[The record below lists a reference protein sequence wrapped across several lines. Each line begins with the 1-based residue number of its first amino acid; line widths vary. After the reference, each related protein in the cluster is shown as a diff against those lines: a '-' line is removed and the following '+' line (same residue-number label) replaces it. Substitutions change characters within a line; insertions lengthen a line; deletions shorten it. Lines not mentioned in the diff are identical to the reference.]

1 MTIIR
6 IQSLNAASI
15 KFQMEHRKSNISP
28 NSLKFKILN
37 VFFGLTFLFLFASPI
52 LAQDEPFKKEFYF
65 GAKGGMV
72 YSRVKFKPNVEQ
84 NLFTGNSGGLFFRM
98 ISEPH
103 VGIQIEFN
111 YLQKGWEEKPLTGQA
126 QNYFHKLSY
135 FDIPI
140 MTHANL
146 GKKAFRFTLNLG
158 PSVAFLI
165 SDSQG
170 MNPSTP
176 GIPASPAIP
185 YWGKPI
191 DSKIDFL
198 FTGGVGTEYHFK
210 KAGAL
215 ALDARVF
222 YSLTNLYESK
232 NYGYD
237 PSQTNGIQ
245 VTLGYL
251 FRLNP
256 ERKKD

>member
-1 MTIIR
+1 
-6 IQSLNAASI
+6 
-15 KFQMEHRKSNISP
+15 MENKKYNISA
-28 NSLKFKILN
+28 NYLKFRVLKICFALLLLSP
-37 VFFGLTFLFLFASPI
+37 FFTLV
-52 LAQDEPFKKEFYF
+52 LAQDVPFKKEYYF

-72 YSRVKFKPNVEQ
+72 FSRVKFKPNVDQ
-84 NLFTGNSGGLFFRM
+84 NLSIGNSGGLFFRM

-111 YLQKGWEEKPLTGQA
+111 YLQKGWEEKPLAGQT
-126 QNYFHKLSY
+126 QNYFHKLNY

-158 PSVAFLI
+158 PSIAFLI

-170 MNPSTP
+170 MNPATP
-176 GIPASPAIP
+176 GIPATPDIP

-191 DSKIDFL
+191 DSKVDFL
-198 FTGGVGTEYHFK
+198 FTGGVGSEYHFK
-210 KAGAL
+210 KVGAL
-215 ALDARVF
+215 AFDVRVF

-245 VTLGYL
+245 VTLSYL
-251 FRLNP
+251 FRLNQ

>member
-1 MTIIR
+1 MC
-6 IQSLNAASI
+6 
-15 KFQMEHRKSNISP
+15 
-28 NSLKFKILN
+28 
-37 VFFGLTFLFLFASPI
+37 FGLLTVILFSKPV
-52 LAQDEPFKKEFYF
+52 LAQDITFKKEFYF

-72 YSRVKFKPNVEQ
+72 FSRVKFKPNIDQ
-84 NLFTGNSGGLFFRM
+84 NLSTGNSGGLFFRM

-111 YLQKGWEEKPLTGQA
+111 YLQKGWEEKPMSGQT
-126 QNYFHKLSY
+126 QNYFHKLNY

-140 MTHANL
+140 LTHANL
-146 GKKAFRFTLNLG
+146 GDKAFRFTLNLG

-170 MNPSTP
+170 MNPATP
-176 GIPASPAIP
+176 GIPATPSIP

-198 FTGGVGTEYHFK
+198 FTGGIGSEYHFK

-222 YSLTNLYESK
+222 YSLTNLYDAK

-237 PSQTNGIQ
+237 SSQTNGIQ
-245 VTLGYL
+245 VTLSYL

-256 ERKKD
+256 GKKKN